1 MEGSLKETP
10 YEKRIQRLM
19 TGEDGDQY
27 GFYINITDNIVREVK
42 NPEKACWEDETGRP
56 GGVTYWLQNRF
67 IPIFWM
73 MRKKRN
79 FAEHF

>member
-1 MEGSLKETP
+1 MEGSLKETS

-42 NPEKACWEDETGRP
+42 NPEKPAGR
-56 GGVTYWLQNRF
+56 
-67 IPIFWM
+67 
-73 MRKKRN
+73 MRQDVR
-79 FAEHF
+79 AA

>member
-1 MEGSLKETP
+1 MEGSLKDTS

-42 NPEKACWEDETGRP
+42 NPEKACWEDETGRA
-56 GGVTYWLQNRF
+56 GGSHALAAKTDLSV
-67 IPIFWM
+67 
-73 MRKKRN
+73 
-79 FAEHF
+79 HSG

>member
-42 NPEKACWEDETGRP
+42 NPCLLYTSPSPRDTR
-56 GGVTYWLQNRF
+56 
-67 IPIFWM
+67 
-73 MRKKRN
+73 
-79 FAEHF
+79 

>member
-1 MEGSLKETP
+1 MEGSLKETS

-42 NPEKACWEDETGRP
+42 PRKSLL
-56 GGVTYWLQNRF
+56 GG
-67 IPIFWM
+67 
-73 MRKKRN
+73 
-79 FAEHF
+79 

>member
-1 MEGSLKETP
+1 MEGSLKETS

-42 NPEKACWEDETGRP
+42 TQKKPAGR
-56 GGVTYWLQNRF
+56 
-67 IPIFWM
+67 
-73 MRKKRN
+73 MRQDVR
-79 FAEHF
+79 AA